1 MGNGFIVEISNSNNA
16 VQEVNL
22 FSVNLPNGIVVE
34 TMDHKYDCIQLQIA
48 AQVNP
53 FIGNTLTTNSD
64 EAIQIELNQNK
75 VSEKILLKERYEDS
89 DIVIDGEDNYIKI
102 TCPPNAKFYIRLN
115 SLPTEI
121 IK

>member
-1 MGNGFIVEISNSNNA
+1 MGNGFIVELSNSNNA

-22 FSVNLPNGIVVE
+22 FSGIMPDGVVVE
-34 TMDHKYDCIQLQIA
+34 SMNHQYDFIQLQIA

-64 EAIQIELNQNK
+64 EAIQIYINQNK
-75 VSEKILLKERYEDS
+75 VSEKILLKERYEGS
-89 DIVIDGEDNYIKI
+89 DIVIDGDDNYIKI

-121 IK
+121 I

>member
-1 MGNGFIVEISNSNNA
+1 MGNGFIVEISNETNTI
-16 VQEVNL
+16 QEVKL
-22 FSVNLPNGIVVE
+22 FSGNLPNGIIVE
-34 TMDHKYDCIQLQIA
+34 TMNHKYDCIQLQIA

-75 VSEKILLKERYEDS
+75 VSEKILLKEKYEGS
-89 DIVIDGEDNYIKI
+89 DIVIDGDDNYIKI

-121 IK
+121 I